1 MSKICA
7 PNSWASSTAY
17 YIGGTYKYG
26 CDEIQTLWFTKQ
38 SIVVNGSLL
47 VCVPIHQEWSC
58 SAQESKDCMNTMH
71 ALPWLPLGHSFVS
84 FLTRI
89 GSLLD
94 CDLIANHVTCYWCGK
109 GCGLGTTIETCIDF
123 YQHLFCVLPQVV
135 QISSTGETEY
145 FWAIHALMLLL
156 KPVYGRSWGSM
167 REFP

>member
-7 PNSWASSTAY
+7 PNSWASSTSY

-47 VCVPIHQEWSC
+47 VCVPI
-58 SAQESKDCMNTMH
+58 QESKDCMNTMH

-84 FLTRI
+84 FLTRM

-94 CDLIANHVTCYWCGK
+94 CDLIANHVTCYWCGI
-109 GCGLGTTIETCIDF
+109 GCGLVGFTIETCIDF
-123 YQHLFCVLPQVV
+123 CQHLFCVLPQVV
-135 QISSTGETEY
+135 QISSSGETEY
-145 FWAIHALMLLL
+145 FWAISCIDAVAETSL
-156 KPVYGRSWGSM
+156 W
-167 REFP
+167 